1 MSTHYNKKMKSV
13 LSVIVIPFVAMS
25 MLSACGTSSENK
37 SNNASASASAGS
49 QPTTA
54 DKAPA
59 KEPVTITAWS
69 NDRSAMDVVTEQ
81 VKQFNSANKDVQINY
96 VVQSDDYAKVLT
108 LALQTNQAPDIFTR
122 VGGID
127 YDKNKW
133 VLPIEGLVDQKL
145 ISTLKPFTSG
155 KSPDGKLYS
164 LPTTAITS
172 RLIYN
177 KDLFRSAGLDPEK
190 PPVTF
195 SEMKAAAKKITEAG
209 KGESYG
215 IGIPLKYVGYVDWG
229 IDPLIAAGNGDL
241 SSSTYNVKT
250 GKFEM
255 DKYKP
260 AVEMVREIIKN
271 KWAFPGASSL
281 DNDPMRSA
289 FADGKIGMFVAQ
301 TWDVGVLNDQ
311 FKSKADW
318 GVAALPV
325 PDGTV
330 NSGGV
335 ASTGGSWSIWS
346 GSKHPKEAAKVFEF
360 FNGKQMSQVLQ
371 KAGKIIALNPE
382 AADPA
387 YASNAKG
394 SVGFLVKPTERSM
407 MWPPSSFME
416 VKGKTYRETLTELFL
431 TDKPIEPALQ
441 QLNDIYNGA
450 YDTALAAGKFK
461 KEDYTR

>member
-1 MSTHYNKKMKSV
+1 MDTQRKQTVKPV
-13 LSVIVIPFVAMS
+13 LSSTIIALTFAS
-25 MLSACGTSSENK
+25 LLSACGNSSETNVSV
-37 SNNASASASAGS
+37 SNTPSS
-49 QPTTA
+49 QPAATE
-54 DKAPA
+54 KA
-59 KEPVTITAWS
+59 KDPVTITAWS
-69 NDRSAMDVVTEQ
+69 NDRSAMDIVTEQ
-81 VKQFNSANKDVQINY
+81 VKQFNSTNKDVQINY

-122 VGGID
+122 IGGID

-133 VLPIEGLVDQKL
+133 VLPLEGLVDQKL
-145 ISTLKPFTSG
+145 IDTLKPFSSG
-155 KSPDGKLYS
+155 KSPDGKLYG
-164 LPTTAITS
+164 LPTTAVSS

-190 PPVTF
+190 PPATF
-195 SEMKAAAKKITEAG
+195 SEMKAAAQKITEAG

-215 IGIPLKYVGYVDWG
+215 IGIPLKYAGYVDWG
-229 IDPLIAAGNGDL
+229 VDPLIAAGNGEL
-241 SSSTYNVKT
+241 SSSTYNTKT

-260 AVEMVREIIKN
+260 AVEMIRDIIKN
-271 KWAFPGASSL
+271 KWAYPGASSL

-289 FADGKIGMFVAQ
+289 FAEGKIGMFVAQ

-318 GVAALPV
+318 AVAPLPI

-330 NSGGV
+330 HTGGV
-335 ASTGGSWSIWS
+335 VSTGGSWSIWS

-360 FNGKQMSQVLQ
+360 FNGVQMSQVLQ
-371 KAGKIIALNPE
+371 KAGKIIALNPG
-382 AADPA
+382 AADA
-387 YASNAKG
+387 KFASNAKG
-394 SVGFLVKPTERSM
+394 SLGFLVMPNERSM
-407 MWPPSSFME
+407 LWPPSSFME
-416 VKGKTYRETLTELFL
+416 IKGKSYRDTLLELFL
-431 TDKPIEPALQ
+431 TDKPIDDALK
-441 QLNDIYNGA
+441 QLNDMYNGA

>member
-1 MSTHYNKKMKSV
+1 MLTNGNRKMKSV
-13 LSVIVIPFVAMS
+13 LPVIVVGVMMVS
-25 MLSACGTSSENK
+25 VLGACGNSTTNNK
-37 SNNASASASAGS
+37 GGNASASPTASG
-49 QPTTA
+49 QPVAT
-54 DKAPA
+54 APA

-108 LALQTNQAPDIFTR
+108 LALQTNQAPDVFTR

-127 YDKNKW
+127 YVKNKW

-195 SEMKAAAKKITEAG
+195 SEMKAAAQKITEAG
-209 KGESYG
+209 KGVSYG

-289 FADGKIGMFVAQ
+289 FADGKIGMFIAQ

-318 GVAALPV
+318 GVAPLPV

-330 NSGGV
+330 HSGGV

-346 GSKHPKEAAKVFEF
+346 GNKHPKEAAKVFEF
-360 FNGKQMSQVLQ
+360 FNGSQMSQVLQ
-371 KAGKIIALNPE
+371 KSGKIIALNPE
-382 AADPA
+382 AADPKF
-387 YASNAKG
+387 ASNVKG
-394 SVGFLVKPTERSM
+394 SVGFLVKPNERSM

-416 VKGKTYRETLTELFL
+416 IKGKTYRDTIIELFL

-441 QLNDIYNGA
+441 QLNDTYNGA